1 MARGVVETY
10 SLSMTEFV
18 ALTVFAGLPV
28 RDLEAAT
35 SWYTQIFGRGPDGRP
50 APNIA
55 EYYLAEG
62 RVPEH
67 GTLQLREDAQRAGGG
82 LATINV
88 GDITV
93 VAAALTR
100 LRVAFETQQF
110 PVPAET
116 VSAVTVGTF
125 EDPDGNAVTVVQPH
139 PR

>member
-1 MARGVVETY
+1 
-10 SLSMTEFV
+10 MTEFA

-35 SWYTQIFGRGPDGRP
+35 SWYTQIFGRSPDGRP

-67 GTLQLREDAQRAGGG
+67 GTLQLREDPQRAGGG

-88 GDITV
+88 VDIAV
-93 VAAALTR
+93 VADALTR
-100 LRVAFETQQF
+100 LNVVFETQQF
-110 PVPAET
+110 PVQAET

-125 EDPDGNAVTVVQPH
+125 DDPDGNAVTVVQPH
-139 PR
+139 FR

>member
-1 MARGVVETY
+1 
-10 SLSMTEFV
+10 MTEFA

-28 RDLEAAT
+28 RDLAAAV
-35 SWYTQIFGRGPDGRP
+35 SWYTQIFGRSPDGHP

-55 EYYLAEG
+55 EYYLTEG

-67 GTLQLREDAQRAGGG
+67 GTLQLREDPQRAGGG

-88 GDITV
+88 TDITV
-93 VAAALTR
+93 VVDALAQ
-100 LRVAFETQQF
+100 LDVAFETQQF
-110 PVPAET
+110 PVQAET

-139 PR
+139 LR